1 MSPPI
6 RGAGTAAKLRGGLA
20 GGPLSIVATD
30 HAVFNSTQ
38 KRAGRHDFRFI
49 DAVFHSPLLCHLAS
63 SLLLE
68 GTRLCWVSRKAM
80 SCCISPKHGSVLTL
94 QEDTKWRERH

>member
-6 RGAGTAAKLRGGLA
+6 RGAGTAAKLRGALA

-38 KRAGRHDFRFI
+38 KRAGRHDFRCSSTVCSCSMLYHLCQ
-49 DAVFHSPLLCHLAS
+49 DLLFDGAW
-63 SLLLE
+63 
-68 GTRLCWVSRKAM
+68 LC
-80 SCCISPKHGSVLTL
+80 
-94 QEDTKWRERH
+94 